1 MLIVSAQDQSIP
13 VFRNNNYGT
22 VDIVKKRLIL
32 MRRSLSRGAVLM
44 AYALWCQ
51 PILAFDIVDIV
62 LGGYLS
68 RGGMFRSYTKVIVT
82 VVLSSWIFTFC
93 ITLTFSIVTTNMFF
107 LSTSADSWSW
117 TFRIITRNRQTDWDG
132 KFCHN
137 CRE

>member
-22 VDIVKKRLIL
+22 VDIVKKLLIL
-32 MRRSLSRGAVLM
+32 MRRSLSRGAVLT

-82 VVLSSWIFTFC
+82 IVLSSWIFTFC
-93 ITLTFSIVTTNMFF
+93 ITLTFSIVTTNN
-107 LSTSADSWSW
+107 LAPSTSVDARSW
-117 TFRIITRNRQTDWDG
+117 TFRIITRNRQSNWDG
-132 KFCHN
+132 KYCHN